1 MKLSSLSKKF
11 FSSLILFIFFTPLF
25 SEDSIEIWK
34 KETLNKKNNTNKVD
48 DPSLKKSESK
58 INIYSEQRKEIEV
71 SSSSSA
77 IKENLVYGIFDPDEN
92 NLTLDMWVNSEG
104 TRIKDTIERINKI
117 KLSSFAEEIF
127 INTLFSISKLP
138 NQNMTDEQ
146 FMNYKIDWLINN
158 NKDELIAIFLNK
170 NKIFP
175 NKKKIIRYLVD
186 KNIAKANLKKACQ
199 DIQLISN
206 DIKDAYLEQFKIICL
221 INNNKKNEAQLILD
235 LLREQKLSNK
245 FFDNKIEYLLG
256 LNDKVDAKIDDNNLL
271 NFYLSSIAIPDFTYT
286 PNKKTDKKIW
296 QYSIA
301 ANLFKISDLENRKL
315 IKELEIRANNNVMSE
330 LNVFEIYKNIKF
342 NFNDLLN
349 VDEIYP
355 TLDSIDARALVYQKV
370 LLSDNIETKLKYLFL
385 LNNLFKKD
393 NLSNLFKKYLDRE
406 LKVLDPEKI
415 PSSYRQLVTENII
428 FEKNNNLGKIKYND
442 NYYHTSR
449 VIKFYTEK
457 DTFKKKPEKEFEA
470 VYKKIKRNKKYK
482 ISLKDIILFESLESD
497 DVIIPKELMSQVIIK
512 NNIPPP
518 ELLNLGKN
526 NETGLLLLRI
536 VELIGEDEILDLD
549 TQTIYFINHLLI
561 KSGVRKFSNKI
572 LITALPQRSEI

>member
-11 FSSLILFIFFTPLF
+11 FFSLILFIFFTPLF

-34 KETLNKKNNTNKVD
+34 KENLNKKNNNNKVND
-48 DPSLKKSESK
+48 SSLKKSESK
-58 INIYSEQRKEIEV
+58 INLYSEQRKEIEV
-71 SSSSSA
+71 NSSSSA
-77 IKENLVYGIFDPDEN
+77 INENLVYGIFDPDEN

-104 TRIKDTIERINKI
+104 TRVKDTIERINKI
-117 KLSSFAEEIF
+117 KLSSFAEDIF

-186 KNIAKANLKKACQ
+186 KNITKANLKEACQ
-199 DIQLISN
+199 NIKLISS
-206 DIKDAYLEQFKIICL
+206 DIKDAYLDQFKIICL
-221 INNNKKNEAQLILD
+221 IKNNKKNEAQLILD

-256 LNDKVDAKIDDNNLL
+256 LNKKVDAKIDDNNLL

-286 PNKKTDKKIW
+286 PNKKTNKKIW
-296 QYSIA
+296 QYLIA
-301 ANLFKISDLENRKL
+301 ANLFKISDLENREQ
-315 IKELEIRANNNVMSE
+315 IKELEIKANNNVMSK
-330 LNVFEIYKNIKF
+330 LYIFEIYKSIKF
-342 NFNDLLN
+342 NFNDFLN
-349 VDEIYP
+349 VDEIYL
-355 TLDSIDARALVYQKV
+355 TLDSMDARALIYQKV

-385 LNNLFKKD
+385 LNNLFKKE
-393 NLSNLFKKYLDRE
+393 NLSNLFKEYLDRE
-406 LKVLDPEKI
+406 LKVLDSEKI
-415 PSSYRQLVTENII
+415 PSSYRQLVAENII
-428 FEKNNNLGKIKYND
+428 LEKNNNLGKIKYND

-449 VIKFYTEK
+449 VVKFYTEK
-457 DTFKKKPEKEFEA
+457 DTFKKQPEKEFEA

-497 DVIIPKELMSQVIIK
+497 GINIPKELMSQAIIK
-512 NNIPPP
+512 NNVPPP
-518 ELLNLGKN
+518 ELLNLTKN
-526 NETGLLLLRI
+526 REIGLLLLRI
-536 VELIGEDEILDLD
+536 VELVGEDEILDLD

-561 KSGVRKFSNKI
+561 KSGVKKFSNKI
-572 LITALPQRSEI
+572 LISVLPQRSEI